1 MKTIKS
7 SEISNYLFC
16 PVSWW
21 LGITK
26 GVKVT
31 KAMNKGE
38 KHHIFIS
45 ENQPKARYIYIC
57 IITTIIIIILALI
70 IYRFLA

>member
-1 MKTIKS
+1 MKIIKS
-7 SEISNYLFC
+7 SDISNYLFC

-31 KAMNKGE
+31 KAMKKGE
-38 KHHIFIS
+38 KYHVLVS
-45 ENQPKARYIYIC
+45 KNQPKARYIHIC
-57 IITTIIIIILALI
+57 ITITILIILALI

>member
-1 MKTIKS
+1 MKIIKS
-7 SEISNYLFC
+7 SEIASYLFC

-26 GVKVT
+26 GVKIT
-31 KAMNKGE
+31 KAMKKGE
-38 KHHIFIS
+38 KHHVFIA
-45 ENQPKARYIYIC
+45 ENQSKARYIFIC
-57 IITTIIIIILALI
+57 IIITIIVILALL

>member
-26 GVKVT
+26 GVKIT
-31 KAMNKGE
+31 KAMKKGE
-38 KHHIFIS
+38 KHHVLVS

-57 IITTIIIIILALI
+57 ITITIVIILALI